1 MSAIAIEPKIG
12 GLPASRFEGRRVKA
26 KLPDEIFA
34 TVICRG
40 SHKKSILVD
49 AVIQGRLQPHQVS
62 PAHVKPNWVEN
73 EDLQR
78 EALALESG
86 GDVNAAL
93 EAAEEEARKKA
104 LKSRIDPAWLKPKPT
119 PPEPTPPT
127 PEVMLPTPPP
137 VQEETPPPPPVLE
150 EVVVPEV
157 VPAPKPTPVGC
168 FTEITGVQASI
179 TADPSWMSDFKDLQT
194 LIASSRDRSARLTAL
209 RIELQELES
218 REGEDDDMIEL
229 YVETLMQ
236 KGVVIQRGA
245 PMPLPAPAA
254 KPVSSFGIRVSNWL
268 EMTKPERFTFEQAST
283 AAGVVDNCSRRGE
296 IRAAAAAAGYGT
308 IPSKRGQPLVFV
320 KEVPGA

>member
-1 MSAIAIEPKIG
+1 MSAVAIEPKIG

-40 SHKKSILVD
+40 FRKQSILVD

-73 EDLQR
+73 EDLQK
-78 EALALESG
+78 EALALENG
-86 GDVNAAL
+86 GDITAAL

-119 PPEPTPPT
+119 PPEPTPPA
-127 PEVMLPTPPP
+127 PEVMLPPSPP
-137 VQEETPPPPPVLE
+137 VQEEAPPPPSTL
-150 EVVVPEV
+150 EVVVT
-157 VPAPKPTPVGC
+157 PAPVPEPTPVGR

-179 TADPSWMSDFKDLQT
+179 TADPSWMSDFADLQT
-194 LIASSRDRSARLTAL
+194 LIAASRDRSTRLTAL
-209 RIELQELES
+209 RLELQELES

-229 YVETLMQ
+229 YVDTLTQ
-236 KGVVIQRGA
+236 KGVVVQRGE

-254 KPVSSFGIRVSNWL
+254 KPVSSFGIRVANWL
-268 EMTKPERFTFEQAST
+268 ELTKPDQFTFEQAST
-283 AAGVVDNCSRRGE
+283 AAGVVDNNARRGE
-296 IRAAAAAAGYGT
+296 IRALAAAAGYDVV
-308 IPSKRGQPLVFV
+308 PSKRGQPLVFV
-320 KEVPGA
+320 KEVPSE